1 MEIQP
6 PSPSSL
12 RLPADCSIASIR
24 EIHGLIRQSLA
35 SQGHL
40 EIDCSAVDKA
50 DVTSVQLL
58 ISATRTACEQGTSL
72 NLTALSQCLEST
84 FERAGVAAGVIGET
98 ASPTSNEVK

>member
-1 MEIQP
+1 MEIPP
-6 PSPSSL
+6 PSPGSL

-24 EIHGLIRQSLA
+24 EVHDLIRQSLA
-35 SQGHL
+35 QGHL

-58 ISATRTACEQGTSL
+58 ISATRTASEQGASL

-84 FERAGVAAGVIGET
+84 LQRAGVPAGAIAET
-98 ASPTSNEVK
+98 SSPTSNEVK

>member
-35 SQGHL
+35 SQGRL
-40 EIDCSAVDKA
+40 DIDCSAVDKA

-58 ISATRTACEQGTSL
+58 ISATRTASEQGASL

-84 FERAGVAAGVIGET
+84 FQRAGLPAAVIAET
-98 ASPTSNEVK
+98 SSPKSNEVK

>member
-6 PSPSSL
+6 PSQGSL
-12 RLPADCSIASIR
+12 RLPADCSIATIR

-35 SQGHL
+35 SQGRL
-40 EIDCSAVDKA
+40 DIDCSAVDKA

-58 ISATRTACEQGTSL
+58 ISATRTACEQGASL

-84 FERAGVAAGVIGET
+84 LQRAGVPAGAIAET
-98 ASPTSNEVK
+98 SSPTSNEVK

>member
-6 PSPSSL
+6 PSQSSL

-24 EIHGLIRQSLA
+24 EVHELIRQSLA
-35 SQGHL
+35 SQSHL
-40 EIDCSAVDKA
+40 DIDCSAVDKA

-58 ISATRTACEQGTSL
+58 ISATRTASEQGASL

-84 FERAGVAAGVIGET
+84 FQRAGVPAAVIAET
-98 ASPTSNEVK
+98 SSPKSNEVK